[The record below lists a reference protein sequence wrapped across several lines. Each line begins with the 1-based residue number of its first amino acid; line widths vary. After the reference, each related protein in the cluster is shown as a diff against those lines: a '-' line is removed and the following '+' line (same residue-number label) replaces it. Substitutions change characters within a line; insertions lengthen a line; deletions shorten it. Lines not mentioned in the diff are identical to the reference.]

1 MNVWDMSPEVRA
13 AYTWVKRLTPLE
25 REINYANRYA
35 GVLADEVE
43 RLQGVVAKDIRAL
56 AGAILWPPEDHA
68 REPLRAGMIQV
79 LTDIIKNADVI
90 QHDTTCSQ
98 QDIVRE
104 CQAAIDVIN
113 IYLRDSNT

>member
-1 MNVWDMSPEVRA
+1 MSVWDMSPEVRA

-25 REINYANRYA
+25 REINFANRYA
-35 GVLADEVE
+35 GVLADEVA
-43 RLQGVVAKDIRAL
+43 RLQALVSKDIRAI
-56 AGAILWPPEDHA
+56 AVAIMRPQDHDA
-68 REPLRAGMIQV
+68 REPFRVEIIRV
-79 LTDIIKNADVI
+79 LTDIIKNADRI

-113 IYLRDSNT
+113 LYLDDTTT